1 MSLIS
6 RYQNHAFFF
15 SKPNEIKNGPWANV
29 STRVN
34 NVES

>member
-1 MSLIS
+1 MPKPCIL
-6 RYQNHAFFF
+6 F